1 MRYTLLVLFLTI
13 VVTTEARGQTL
24 PMQGDPGVTQP
35 TAVALQPGFS
45 LRHPLPPPPF
55 HCCNIKGALIGAA
68 IGAGAGALL
77 VAALCET
84 SDCTSDY
91 FKAMAKFGGLG
102 AAAGI
107 FTNAAP
113 GYSPFPNRR
122 VRVAGIVTPTTRGV
136 ITTVEL
142 GHRARID

>member
-1 MRYTLLVLFLTI
+1 
-13 VVTTEARGQTL
+13 
-24 PMQGDPGVTQP
+24 MQEDQGVTQP
-35 TAVALQPGFS
+35 TQFALQPGFS

-68 IGAGAGALL
+68 IGAAAGALL

-107 FTNAAP
+107 FTNTAS

-136 ITTVEL
+136 VTTVDL
-142 GHRARID
+142 GHRAKID